1 MEAPRFKESAGIFP
15 RAPGIKVFW
24 FFSSEKKCF
33 LTFYLG
39 SDVMPK
45 FGQSQPFRRVED
57 PRLLTGAGRY
67 TDDINLPGQLHAI
80 VLRSPHAHA
89 GITRIDTE
97 AARAIPGVRLILTAA
112 ELAAENL
119 GGMACT
125 LPLANIDGTPRHASP
140 RPVLADGVVHH
151 VGDPVAF
158 IVADTL
164 HAARDASEAIE
175 VDYDQRPAV
184 ADLRAAT
191 APGAA
196 TVWPDAAGNVCFRW
210 GIGDAAQTDA
220 LFAGAA
226 HITKLPIVNNR
237 IVVASMEP
245 RAAIG
250 AYDDGKYTL
259 TSNTQGGWSL
269 KSILTTQVFKIA
281 PENLRIVTP
290 DVGGGFGMKAFL
302 YPEQVLV
309 LVAAKKLG
317 APVKWMSTRSEAF
330 LSDTHGRDNLA
341 EAELALDANGMFL
354 ALRLHTYA
362 NMGAYLSMYGPFI
375 PTVAASGVLAGVYG
389 FQAIRSE
396 VTGIYTHTVP
406 IDAYRG
412 AGRPE
417 SNYVVE
423 RLIDTAA
430 RELGIDPAELRRRN
444 MVPPSSMPYT
454 TPVGKIYDSG
464 EFEKILD
471 IALQK
476 FDWTNFPARRAESE
490 ARGRKRGIG
499 MSYYLEATGGGPVE
513 RAEIRFAPDGKVDV
527 FVGTQTN
534 GQGHETAY
542 VMLTADRLGIA
553 PENIRVIQGDTDT
566 IPQGGGTGGARS
578 LYSQGTAIYATAAS
592 IIEKGKMLAANILES
607 TPENIAFAD
616 GYFNVTGTNRGIDI
630 LELAGK
636 TRDGDG
642 NSPLSTAEI
651 AKIPFHTFPNGC
663 HMVEVE
669 IDPDTGSLQILR
681 YLVVDDVGHAI
692 NPMIVR
698 GQVHGGVAQGFGQ
711 AICERTSYD
720 PETSQLLAGSFMDYA
735 LPRASDLPDFE
746 VELVDVPCA
755 TNPLGVKGAG
765 EAGTVGSPPAIMNAI
780 VDALGGRAIDMPATP
795 ERVWEALQA
804 A

>member
-1 MEAPRFKESAGIFP
+1 
-15 RAPGIKVFW
+15 
-24 FFSSEKKCF
+24 
-33 LTFYLG
+33 
-39 SDVMPK
+39 MPK
-45 FGQSQPFRRVED
+45 FGQSQPFKRVED
-57 PRLLTGAGRY
+57 QRLLVGRGRY
-67 TDDINLPGQLHAI
+67 TDDINLPGQLHAV
-80 VLRSPHAHA
+80 VLRSPHANA
-89 GITRIDTE
+89 GITRIDVE
-97 AARAIPGVRLILTAA
+97 AASAIEGVRLILTAA
-112 ELAAENL
+112 DLAADNL
-119 GGMACT
+119 GGISCT
-125 LPLANIDGTPRHASP
+125 LPLPNIDGSPRHDPP
-140 RPVLADGVVHH
+140 RPVLAEGFVRH

-158 IVADTL
+158 VVADTL
-164 HAARDASEAIE
+164 HKARDAAEAIE
-175 VDYDQRPAV
+175 VEYDQLPAV
-184 ADLRAAT
+184 GDLQAAI
-191 APGAA
+191 APGAP
-196 TVWPDAAGNVCFRW
+196 TVWPDAAGNVCFNW
-210 GIGDAAQTDA
+210 GIGDAAATDA

-226 HITKLPIVNNR
+226 HITRLKIVNNR

-250 AYDDGKYTL
+250 EYADGRYTL

-269 KSILTTQVFKIA
+269 KNVLATRVLNIDPAL
-281 PENLRIVTP
+281 LRVVTP
-290 DVGGGFGMKAFL
+290 DVGGGFGMKAFI
-302 YPEQVLV
+302 YPEQALV

-341 EAELALDANGMFL
+341 EAELALDADGVFL

-389 FQAIRSE
+389 FKAIRSE
-396 VTGIYTHTVP
+396 VTGVYTHTVP

-430 RELGIDPAELRRRN
+430 RELGLDPAELRRRN
-444 MVPPSSMPYT
+444 MVPPSAMPYT
-454 TPVGKIYDSG
+454 TPVGKVYDSG

-476 FDWTNFPARRAESE
+476 FGWSGFAGRRAESE
-490 ARGRKRGIG
+490 ARGRRRGIG
-499 MSYYLEATGGGPVE
+499 MSYYLEATGGAPVE
-513 RAEIRFAPDGKVDV
+513 RAEVRFAADGKVDV
-527 FVGTQTN
+527 SVGTQSN

-542 VMLTADRLGIA
+542 VMLVADRLGIA
-553 PENIRVIQGDTDT
+553 SENIRVIQGDTDS

-578 LYSQGTAIYATAAS
+578 LYSQGTAIYATAAA
-592 IIEKGKMLAANILES
+592 IIGKGKVLAADILEAS
-607 TPENIAFAD
+607 AESVVFAD
-616 GYFNVTGTNRGIDI
+616 GYFNVSGTNRGIDI
-630 LELAGK
+630 LELARRLRE
-636 TRDGDG
+636 RDGA
-642 NSPLSTAEI
+642 SPLDTAEV
-651 AKIPFHTFPNGC
+651 AAIPAHTFPNGC

-669 IDPDTGSLQILR
+669 IDPETGSVVILR

-720 PETSQLLAGSFMDYA
+720 PETAQLLAGSFMDYA

-746 VELVDVPCA
+746 VELVEVPCS

-780 VDALGGRAIDMPATP
+780 VDALGGRPIDMPATP
-795 ERVWEALQA
+795 ERVWEALRA